1 MGRNSPSAAAVL
13 FSIAIHSVVIGWV
26 VFWGPVISGVKAQPT
41 SAYDRFIAPQE
52 KKIVWYPLRDLA
64 IEPAHRIG
72 TDPIPKGREKAK
84 NILISI
90 TPESKP
96 SRQIVWR
103 PDAERVEKEIP
114 APDLVAVEAPARSPK
129 PRKAFVPPPPIK
141 PVDLPQSDL
150 PVAPSIQT
158 NAQAPLTLPASVLV
172 RRRFLQP
179 VSPTQTTAGSPISLQ
194 EPDSAAAAAGAANA
208 AVLNA
213 SPADNLI
220 GAIINGSHGGQI
232 SMAPTVGAPS
242 SGTGGSGAGLQI
254 PGLMARSGNP
264 PPLESAPKV
273 PPTVPRTIY
282 EETRI
287 PAVRSTLSI
296 PLRPSS
302 RTIPQSIESRFRGRV
317 VYSMIVAKP
326 KMALYA
332 GDWVL
337 WFAEKAP
344 GPGDAPQI
352 RAPLPARKFE
362 QVSDEPQIHPVGK
375 VQLSA
380 SIAASG
386 LVDSVL
392 LLNGAANPANQA
404 AVRDFLTWQ
413 FAPALRNGTA
423 IAVDVIVEIP
433 FQ

>member
-1 MGRNSPSAAAVL
+1 VEN
-13 FSIAIHSVVIGWV
+13 H
-26 VFWGPVISGVKAQPT
+26 PT

-52 KKIVWYPLRDLA
+52 KKIVWYPLRELA
-64 IEPAHRIG
+64 IEPTRRIG

-84 NILISI
+84 SILISAE
-90 TPESKP
+90 PESTP
-96 SRQIVWR
+96 SKQIVWH
-103 PDAERVEKEIP
+103 PDAAKVEKEIP
-114 APDLVAVEAPARSPK
+114 APNLVAVEAPPPSPK
-129 PRKAFVPPPPIK
+129 PLKEFVPPAPTK

-158 NAQAPLTLPASVLV
+158 TTQAPLTLPASVLV

-179 VSPTQTTAGSPISLQ
+179 ATPQKTTASSPISLQ
-194 EPDSAAAAAGAANA
+194 EPDSAAVAGGSANA

-213 SPADNLI
+213 SPVDNLI

-254 PGLMARSGNP
+254 PGVMARAANP
-264 PPLESAPKV
+264 PAESAPKV
-273 PPTVPRTIY
+273 SPTLPRTIY

-302 RTIPQSIESRFRGRV
+302 RTIPQWIESRFRGRV
-317 VYSMIVAKP
+317 GYSMIVTKP
-326 KMALYA
+326 KIALYA

-337 WFAEKAP
+337 WLAEKSP

-352 RAPLPARKFE
+352 RAPLPTRKLE
-362 QVSDEPQIHPVGK
+362 QISDGPQVHPAGR

-380 SIAASG
+380 SISASG

-392 LLNGAANPANQA
+392 VLNGVGNPTNQA
-404 AVRDFLTWQ
+404 AVRDLLTWQ
-413 FAPALRNGTA
+413 FAPALRNGA
-423 IAVDVIVEIP
+423 AVAVDVLVEIP